1 MKIYLILLLIIFS
14 AKSLPAQEFMFGLSY
29 PAFSYSRGYENI
41 SSEKESVLYGVGI
54 SVDIFV
60 NEIHNQLLLKSS
72 FGISSYQ
79 NFTNKM
85 ADFYNL
91 SFNTFINRLSKNK
104 YYYGIGFGLHDYV
117 ELPADFDQASIA
129 GNFGL
134 FVKKSIY
141 VDFIMN
147 YMLMNEEMQN
157 DIISSVT
164 IGYRF

>member
-79 NFTNKM
+79 NFMNKM

-134 FVKKSIY
+134 FVKKKIY
-141 VDFIMN
+141 VDFILN

-157 DIISSVT
+157 DITSSVT